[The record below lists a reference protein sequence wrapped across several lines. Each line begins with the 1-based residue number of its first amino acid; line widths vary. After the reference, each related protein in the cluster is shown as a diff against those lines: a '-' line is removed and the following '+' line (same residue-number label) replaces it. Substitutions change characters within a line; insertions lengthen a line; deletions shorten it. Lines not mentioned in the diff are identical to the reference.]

1 MFLCEHDNK
10 LNVVFRYIGMM
21 EMSRQNMNIPVS
33 INLTIKFCIV
43 GEISKVQALE
53 CPKGDSTPDPVYEVI
68 SKLRLLAQ
76 Y

>member
-21 EMSRQNMNIPVS
+21 EMSRRNMNIPVS

-43 GEISKVQALE
+43 GKILNVQALE
-53 CPKGDSTPDPVYEVI
+53 CPKGDSTPGPVYEVI
-68 SKLRLLAQ
+68 SMLRLLAQ